1 MSSLFSFSSGQ
12 KDHLILVVVAATTT
26 IFTFRNNASEQYQKN
41 IDIVRNN
48 IKEIPTLFRNFLTL
62 FRKRI
67 FALFQA
73 LISASNLK
81 KQPKFAENSLR
92 SLKIR
97 FSSAHFAHLI
107 SKVMW
112 AGSQRPT
119 PKSMGQN
126 GSLIFYRNNTEKS
139 RWYCSE
145 YSSEYSSDRTK
156 KQIAQKKFRQKV

>member
-48 IKEIPTLFRNFLTL
+48 IKEKPTLFRNFSTL
-62 FRKRI
+62 FRKLI
-67 FALFQA
+67 FAGFSSYQKDN
-73 LISASNLK
+73 LI
-81 KQPKFAENSLR
+81 
-92 SLKIR
+92 
-97 FSSAHFAHLI
+97 SSAHFAHLI
-107 SKVMW
+107 GKAMW

-126 GSLIFYRNNTEKS
+126 DHLIFLRNNTEKS

-145 YSSEYSSDRTK
+145 YSSEYCSE
-156 KQIAQKKFRQKV
+156 

>member
-48 IKEIPTLFRNFLTL
+48 IKEKPTLFRNFSTL
-62 FRKRI
+62 FRKHI
-67 FALFQA
+67 FAGFSSYQKDN
-73 LISASNLK
+73 LISC
-81 KQPKFAENSLR
+81 
-92 SLKIR
+92 
-97 FSSAHFAHLI
+97 AHFAHLI
-107 SKVMW
+107 GKAMW
-112 AGSQRPT
+112 PGSRRPT

-126 GSLIFYRNNTEKS
+126 DHLIFLRNNTEKS

-145 YSSEYSSDRTK
+145 YSSAYCSEYGSDSV
-156 KQIAQKKFRQKV
+156 IMF